1 MAYLGRWGRPWAT
14 FAIVAIVEGCGGS
27 ESQSEQKPEA
37 GIPDAAVDAPSRP
50 STGGAGGGGAGG
62 TAGVAGAAGM
72 PPGAGCTLGDAAVE
86 PGSGGSGTAPPDA
99 GTVHDAS
106 MPGTPD
112 GSSAGHDAAIVDGGM
127 RGRDAAADAGGRV
140 VGPVTYPR
148 LKIADIGKAVA
159 VGSDFLFTEGPIWDP
174 AQQAL
179 FFTDINAD
187 VIYRLTLPD
196 TLEVAVK
203 NMGHADGLA
212 LDPEGNLIGAGYVS
226 RDIWRLDGSKIRPI
240 TDSYRARKYNS
251 PDELAARSD
260 GVIYFT
266 DPTFGINGS
275 QGFTAQTAELCF
287 QGVYRIMPSGAV
299 YLEDQTTA
307 GPNGVILSPDEQI
320 VYVSYTNTG
329 EVHAFD
335 VAEDGSLH
343 NKRLFASG
351 VSVADSSCVDAAGN
365 LYVAAIN
372 GIVVLD
378 SKGAQVGV
386 IPTPGQVPTNC
397 AFGGPDQRTFFIT
410 ARIGLV
416 GVPMAG
422 NSALFKIENMP
433 IPGIPGRP

>member
-1 MAYLGRWGRPWAT
+1 
-14 FAIVAIVEGCGGS
+14 
-27 ESQSEQKPEA
+27 
-37 GIPDAAVDAPSRP
+37 
-50 STGGAGGGGAGG
+50 
-62 TAGVAGAAGM
+62 
-72 PPGAGCTLGDAAVE
+72 
-86 PGSGGSGTAPPDA
+86 
-99 GTVHDAS
+99 

-112 GSSAGHDAAIVDGGM
+112 GSSAGHDAAIVEGGT
-127 RGRDAAADAGGRV
+127 RARDAATDTGT
-140 VGPVTYPR
+140 VGPTTYPR
-148 LKIADIGKAVA
+148 LKIADIGKVVA
-159 VGSDFLFTEGPIWDP
+159 VGTDFLFTEGPIWDP
-174 AQQAL
+174 AQDAL

-335 VAEDGSLH
+335 VAADGSLH

-365 LYVAAIN
+365 LYVAALN

-378 SKGAQVGV
+378 PTGAQVGV

-410 ARIGLV
+410 ARIALV

-422 NSALFKIENMP
+422 NSALFKIEDMP